1 MASSSAAT
9 PPRAPPPSSY
19 QAFLARLN
27 HPDSSSLLRSLKLFI
42 RNALAASTLTL
53 DELAE
58 STRNFF
64 YETEAAIAAHPQ
76 WAGCDP
82 AELERAADGVEK
94 YVMTRLHDR
103 VFAAV
108 PSEAA
113 EDEQLTTWL
122 QRLRFLRVDH
132 LAISPEFRTL
142 QPWTAAQQELGR
154 ICTYKTPRD
163 KLVCILNCCKR
174 INSAL
179 SQASNGGHG
188 ADEFFPVLLYVTVQ
202 AAPAGL
208 HASLQYISRFRHPSK
223 LVSEAAYYLTH
234 QQSAISFLSNVQP
247 EQLNIESAEFEAG
260 LAETHAAIE
269 KQKAEAA
276 EAKAVAEAE
285 AAAAAEAKAEAEAA
299 AAEAAEP
306 EAAEAA
312 VENGSSA
319 TTPTAERQRL
329 PSQNGGSNGT
339 TTTTSSSSYA
349 AAAASARGTA
359 SAFFATL
366 LENSPS
372 GPSKLFDSLTTADSS
387 STSTPPAAHKQTL
400 SRTPASPPT
409 PATPNVGMHPQRSR
423 SNNHASPSQQLQ
435 SSEGGG
441 GSGGGLFGPY
451 EDEEEGE
458 EERQPPRS
466 PPEHVLRGASG
477 ARRGVG
483 GGRFGARNH
492 GIAVGVGLSVHRQPV
507 DVGDDGGSGGSSS
520 SAGEVAVRV
529 ELKLET
535 WAEVRRRQMAR
546 ELGEEPTLRF
556 LETRSVLDL
565 TVGDV
570 AGLLEEYKWLSSALR
585 ARNDWSIAPL

>member
-1 MASSSAAT
+1 MHHH
-9 PPRAPPPSSY
+9 PSSY

-94 YVMTRLHDR
+94 YVMTRLHD
-103 VFAAV
+103 VSFAAV

-142 QPWTAAQQELGR
+142 QPWAAAQQELGR

-339 TTTTSSSSYA
+339 TTTTSSSYA

-372 GPSKLFDSLTTADSS
+372 GPSKLFDSRSQQQTRRQRRHRPQH
-387 STSTPPAAHKQTL
+387 TSRRFRARRPRRRRPRRQTL
-400 SRTPASPPT
+400 GCTRNDHEATTTRAHRSSCNRRKAEEVVVVGSLDHTRTRRKARRSDNRQGARPSMCCAERVERDAASAAAALAR
-409 PATPNVGMHPQRSR
+409 ATA
-423 SNNHASPSQQLQ
+423 ASPSAW
-435 SSEGGG
+435 G
-441 GSGGGLFGPY
+441 
-451 EDEEEGE
+451 
-458 EERQPPRS
+458 
-466 PPEHVLRGASG
+466 
-477 ARRGVG
+477 
-483 GGRFGARNH
+483 
-492 GIAVGVGLSVHRQPV
+492 
-507 DVGDDGGSGGSSS
+507 
-520 SAGEVAVRV
+520 
-529 ELKLET
+529 
-535 WAEVRRRQMAR
+535 
-546 ELGEEPTLRF
+546 
-556 LETRSVLDL
+556 
-565 TVGDV
+565 
-570 AGLLEEYKWLSSALR
+570 
-585 ARNDWSIAPL
+585 